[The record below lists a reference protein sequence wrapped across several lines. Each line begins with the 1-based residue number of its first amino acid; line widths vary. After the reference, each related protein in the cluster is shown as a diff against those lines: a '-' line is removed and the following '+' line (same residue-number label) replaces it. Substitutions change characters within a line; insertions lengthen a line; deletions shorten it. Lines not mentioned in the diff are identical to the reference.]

1 MGKTVL
7 LLMDLQNG
15 IVGRIDSAKTEPY
28 LALAASTLEA
38 ARKKGIPIIY
48 CVINFR
54 PGCPEIS
61 SQSKA
66 FAPLVQMNDAFSP
79 EKDAVKIHSSI
90 APIEG
95 KDIIVTK
102 KRASA
107 FTGSDLEVV
116 LRGLGADRIVMGG
129 ISTSMVVLSTMRQ
142 AADLDYQVT
151 ILEDLCLDGDEELH
165 NVLIQKVFPRTA
177 DIAKAKEWAESL

>member
-15 IVGRIDSAKTEPY
+15 IVSRFDPVKVESY
-28 LALAASTLEA
+28 LTVAASTLEA
-38 ARKKGIPIIY
+38 ARAKDIPVIY
-48 CVINFR
+48 CTINFR

-61 SQSKA
+61 AKNKMFSSLIK
-66 FAPLVQMNDAFSP
+66 LGDAYSP
-79 EKDAVKIHSSI
+79 EKEAVKVHSSI
-90 APIEG
+90 APVEG

-107 FTGSDLEVV
+107 FTGSDLDVV
-116 LRGLGADRIVMGG
+116 LRGLDAERIVMGG
-129 ISTSMVVLSTMRQ
+129 ISTSMVVLSTLRQ

-151 ILEDLCLDGDEELH
+151 VLEDLCLDGDDEVH
-165 NVLIQKVFPRTA
+165 NFLIEKIFPRTA
-177 DIAKAKEWAESL
+177 DIAKAKEWVESL